1 MYLKVFWNVHMY
13 PWKIQKMSPWWY
25 QATMNSA
32 AIFKKKADVCGMC
45 DVFHRVSPTVSSPQC
60 ADKEK
65 KKKRWDFAGSTLSS
79 FTTNSMPNLAI
90 THTRPSFFSMYVSI
104 RGVLSLGW
112 RVGFLDMLC
121 WDFVSWFRN
130 TSELKESL
138 TSDDTLFPVDK
149 EPQTE
154 NTDRDGFRFSVLSA
168 QEGFI
173 HQIMWRSLFYWWQ

>member
-1 MYLKVFWNVHMY
+1 MVPGNNEQCSYFL
-13 PWKIQKMSPWWY
+13 
-25 QATMNSA
+25 
-32 AIFKKKADVCGMC
+32 KKADVCGMC

-60 ADKEK
+60 AVKEK

-104 RGVLSLGW
+104 RGLLSLGW
-112 RVGFLDMLC
+112 RLGFLDMLC
-121 WDFVSWFRN
+121 WDFLSWFRN